1 MRNAIL
7 WAAAMLTVSATAS
20 AADNGIYLGASLGRS
35 NVDIDRGPLKID
47 DNDTG
52 FKIIAGIRPL
62 DWLAIEGNYVDFSKM
77 RDGTVS
83 AENDAFSAFGVLF
96 LSLGPVDAFGKI
108 GLVKSD
114 ASVRVDN
121 LGKVLDEDGTDPA
134 YGIGVQF
141 RLLSLSV
148 RAEYEL
154 YDVHNVDDLNLFS
167 IGVTYTFL

>member
-7 WAAAMLTVSATAS
+7 SAVALLAFGATAS
-20 AADNGIYLGASLGRS
+20 AADNGVYLGASLGRA
-35 NVDIDRGPLKID
+35 NFDIDQGLLEID
-47 DNDTG
+47 DDDTG
-52 FKIIAGIRPL
+52 FKVIAGIRPL
-62 DWLAIEGNYVDFSKM
+62 DWLAIEGSYVDFGEAREGILSV
-77 RDGTVS
+77 D
-83 AENDAFSAFGVLF
+83 NDAISAFGVLF
-96 LSLGPVDAFGKI
+96 LSLGPADVFGKI

-121 LGKVLDEDGTDPA
+121 LGEVLEEDGTDPA

-141 RLLSLSV
+141 RLLSLGV

-154 YDVHNVDDLNLFS
+154 YDVDNVEDLSLFS